1 MKTYIITR
9 FSIHDYKNKQFNYTR
24 KKTKDMY
31 FDTLFSD
38 TRLQFKFSVFKN
50 VTMPSIYNQT
60 NQNYEWYIYSSTFMP
75 EKYKQYLLEIT
86 RPFPKI
92 KCFFIDNFKEFYEFK
107 ELSHLNYDTEKYC
120 TVRLDDDDALCKNF
134 IEILNKYKN
143 KKGFIISFPNG
154 IKFNYKNNKV
164 NLGKLMS
171 KNDLALGLTGIGMN
185 IYLCGDHSNLHKT
198 NKKFIY
204 DKKPDMYLCCSGKWC
219 DTKRKK
225 HK

>member
-1 MKTYIITR
+1 MK
-9 FSIHDYKNKQFNYTR
+9 SHD
-24 KKTKDMY
+24 
-31 FDTLFSD
+31 LF
-38 TRLQFKFSVFKN
+38 LKLN
-50 VTMPSIYNQT
+50 V
-60 NQNYEWYIYSSTFMP
+60 
-75 EKYKQYLLEIT
+75 
-86 RPFPKI
+86 
-92 KCFFIDNFKEFYEFK
+92 FFIDNFKEFYEFK